1 MGGLVMKNKRIV
13 NLRFMCCGLH
23 FDAAIDCDWE
33 LHCYD
38 EIEHNVTPIELYCFD
53 RPEWDIRMMYHKE
66 RNDPQRDVAYGG
78 IFNAC
83 ADMDEIK
90 AEARKWVRE
99 MKRKSKK
106 TNHNDK

>member
-1 MGGLVMKNKRIV
+1 MKNKRIV
-13 NLRFMCCGLH
+13 NIRFMCCGLR

-33 LHCYD
+33 LHCYK

-53 RPEWDIRMMYHKE
+53 KPEWDIRMMYLNE
-66 RNDPQRDVAYGG
+66 RNDQQTYQLGL
-78 IFNAC
+78 FYTC
-83 ADMDEIK
+83 ADMDKIK

-99 MKRKSKK
+99 MKCNSKK

>member
-1 MGGLVMKNKRIV
+1 MNKRIV
-13 NLRFMCCGLH
+13 NCRFVCCGLH
-23 FDAAIDCDWE
+23 FDAAIDCDWDM
-33 LHCYD
+33 HCYD
-38 EIEHNVTPIELYCFD
+38 QTGDERRDTTPIELYCFD
-53 RPEWDIRMMYHKE
+53 KPEWDIRMMYHKE
-66 RNDPQRDVAYGG
+66 RNDQQNDVAYGG
-78 IFNAC
+78 IFNTC

>member
-1 MGGLVMKNKRIV
+1 MKNKRIV

-23 FDAAIDCDWE
+23 FDAAIDCDWQ
-33 LHCYD
+33 LHAYGFGKD
-38 EIEHNVTPIELYCFD
+38 TPKEETPIELYCFD
-53 RPEWDIRMMYHKE
+53 HKEWDIRMMYHKE
-66 RNDPQRDVAYGG
+66 RNDQQNDVAYGG
-78 IFNAC
+78 IFNTC

-90 AEARKWVRE
+90 DEARKWVRE

>member
-1 MGGLVMKNKRIV
+1 MNNNRVV
-13 NLRFMCCGLH
+13 NLRFKVCGLH

-38 EIEHNVTPIELYCFD
+38 EIKHNVTPIELYCFD
-53 RPEWDIRMMYHKE
+53 KPEWDIRMMYHEE
-66 RNDPQRDVAYGG
+66 RNDQQTYKEG
-78 IFNAC
+78 ILKTC
-83 ADMDEIK
+83 ANMDAIK
-90 AEARKWVRE
+90 DEARKWVHE

>member
-1 MGGLVMKNKRIV
+1 
-13 NLRFMCCGLH
+13 MCCGLH
-23 FDAAIDCDWE
+23 FDAAIDCDWT

-66 RNDPQRDVAYGG
+66 RNDQQTYKDGL
-78 IFNAC
+78 FCTC
-83 ADMDEIK
+83 ANMDAIK

-99 MKRKSKK
+99 MKRKQK
-106 TNHNDK
+106 DCDEAR